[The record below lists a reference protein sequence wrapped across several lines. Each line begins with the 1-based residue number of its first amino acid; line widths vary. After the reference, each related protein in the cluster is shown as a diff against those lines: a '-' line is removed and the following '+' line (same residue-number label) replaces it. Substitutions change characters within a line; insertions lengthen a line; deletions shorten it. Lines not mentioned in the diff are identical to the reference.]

1 MMRLMKQKLLT
12 AALIVATVL
21 MSPLFALA
29 QEEGEKA
36 IYDARLQNYPGGSVT
51 LDSGSTALLTLLLI
65 VMAAVC
71 VGVMFKNAKRTHL
84 D

>member
-1 MMRLMKQKLLT
+1 MMRLMKQKLFT

-29 QEEGEKA
+29 QEEGEKP
-36 IYDARLQNYPGGSVT
+36 IYDARLQNYAGASVT
-51 LDSGSTALLTLLLI
+51 LDSGSTALLWLLTI

-71 VGVMFKNAKRTHL
+71 IGVMFKNAKRTHL